1 VFYRLPKE
9 QLIYGPLQVQSRI
22 DQDRDISKDLSL
34 WNQQGS
40 RVVRGNTLVLPVDG
54 TFLYVEPIYIQATQ
68 AKMPELKKIV
78 LAVGNRLVYADNLA
92 QAIRRL
98 AQPPAPQEEG
108 NAAAAPETA
117 AVATPTVRTAPFADD
132 AALVGSL
139 REHLDRYR
147 RLTAQG
153 KLSEAGRE
161 LDALQQEL
169 NGKRKSR

>member
-1 VFYRLPKE
+1 
-9 QLIYGPLQVQSRI
+9 
-22 DQDRDISKDLSL
+22 
-34 WNQQGS
+34 
-40 RVVRGNTLVLPVDG
+40 
-54 TFLYVEPIYIQATQ
+54 
-68 AKMPELKKIV
+68 MPELKKIV

-98 AQPPAPQEEG
+98 AQAPAPQEEG
-108 NAAAAPETA
+108 NAAAAPETPA
-117 AVATPTVRTAPFADD
+117 AAAPTIRTAPFADD

-169 NGKRKSR
+169 NGKRKSP